1 MWCYYHSHQVTI
13 KVEKDFSA
21 ISYPQQTAFLPVCSQ
36 MYICMQHAYTR
47 TAVQMDA
54 FFINSAGLGIK
65 PHIVSYIAKLSWT
78 S

>member
-1 MWCYYHSHQVTI
+1 
-13 KVEKDFSA
+13 
-21 ISYPQQTAFLPVCSQ
+21 